1 MMKIR
6 NMLTR
11 KTNKQ
16 GRNTK
21 EIYKQQQQ
29 AYKAI
34 IEKTNSTKYSYW
46 EQLITT
52 CKVEKDSELMELL
65 DFYCV
70 NYNFLKGGR

>member
-1 MMKIR
+1 MMKL
-6 NMLTR
+6 LTR

-34 IEKTNSTKYSYW
+34 IEKTNSTNYGYW

-52 CKVEKDSELMELL
+52 CKVEKDSDLMDLL

-70 NYNFLKGGR
+70 NYNLLKGGR

>member
-1 MMKIR
+1 MKLF
-6 NMLTR
+6 NKQR

-16 GRNTK
+16 RKNTK

-34 IEKTNSTKYSYW
+34 IEKTNSTNYSYW

-52 CKVEKDSELMELL
+52 CKVEKDSDLMNLL

-70 NYNFLKGGR
+70 KYNLLKGGR